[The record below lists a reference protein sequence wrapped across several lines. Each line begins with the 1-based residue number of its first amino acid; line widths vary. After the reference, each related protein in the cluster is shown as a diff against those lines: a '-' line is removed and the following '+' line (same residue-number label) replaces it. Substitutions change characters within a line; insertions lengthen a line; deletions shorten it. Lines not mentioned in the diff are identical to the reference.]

1 MLVESAFTMLG
12 ALVWLL
18 FRLFRETELRQRLL
32 EAGTPPATAARTAR
46 YRA

>member
-1 MLVESAFTMLG
+1 MLG

-18 FRLFRETELRQRLL
+18 FRVFRESELRQRLL
-32 EAGTPPATAARTAR
+32 DAGATPAVAARAAR